1 MPLCV
6 AFNGS
11 AGAQTQLLLLCVAN
25 TLASAPLPQPSFF
38 FGNPGEIVKKKKLH
52 LQTYNKTICIINSK
66 QTSFFLERY
75 KMNLYKS

>member
-1 MPLCV
+1 MPLCG

-38 FGNPGEIVKKKKLH
+38 WESRRNCKKKLH
-52 LQTYNKTICIINSK
+52 VQTYNKTICIINSK